1 MGYVMTN
8 AVFNVVNSEDQ
19 TTNLIQFEI
28 LACPQVGK
36 I

>member
-1 MGYVMTN
+1 MGYTMPT

-28 LACPQVGK
+28 LLPAGR
-36 I
+36 